1 MIFGLE
7 MLRRTTLVWLP
18 ILLTLIGIKKR
29 IIGLRLIDVSQSGEN
44 IAKRMLAVLEEY
56 VLTDKVFAVT
66 LDNASTNSNAMERLS
81 SRLSAYVGELFSHQR
96 CAYHIINL
104 IVKSGLKRLK
114 PYLAAFRTAISFLN
128 SYNQLCIQ

>member
-1 MIFGLE
+1 M
-7 MLRRTTLVWLP
+7 
-18 ILLTLIGIKKR
+18 
-29 IIGLRLIDVSQSGEN
+29 SHSGEN
-44 IAKRMLAVLEEY
+44 IAEHLLAVLEEY
-56 VLTDKVFAVT
+56 APTDKVFVVT
-66 LDNASTNSNAMERLS
+66 WDNASANSNAMERLS

-128 SYNQLCIQ
+128 SYNQRCIQ